1 MNRMWHCHDN
11 LQKMDSRYSI
21 PRVRSLSFLILTLS
35 SATVAVG
42 QQPDRPRCRECAT
55 TAEGRASTEARLAQ
69 MRDSLRARAG
79 FDGEIESVAA
89 QLLMMTQLQTRASQ
103 ALDALRSG
111 QATEA
116 NRSQVEAA
124 VRQLREQ
131 IDQAT
136 QRSQLLRTQLASLCD
151 RNAKPR
157 GYMGITF
164 SATMRA
170 DAGAS
175 GAEVFRFEEN
185 PTVETVEPGSPAE
198 RAGVT
203 KGDEIILIDGQSV
216 VGRDIVFNRLLRPG
230 TRLPLR
236 VRRDGDTRDVL
247 LLIKQRPPSLD
258 NGCPFLDARIMAAFG
273 DPISIGRLPLSGA
286 IVRAAPLPPVATAG
300 PGARVR
306 VARAPEASTPVPV
319 RTNNGVVTVTPA
331 APLVPS
337 VAMPP
342 LVEGAPPD
350 QRNVFVF
357 SRMSAPMVIA
367 GATMVRTNAD
377 LRETFGVKSGV
388 LVLDVARG
396 SPAYSSGLK
405 GGDVIVSVGRIAVT
419 SPLAIQ
425 SAIENADGTALPLRI
440 IRKKKAQSLTLHW

>member
-1 MNRMWHCHDN
+1 M
-11 LQKMDSRYSI
+11 
-21 PRVRSLSFLILTLS
+21 RSLTFLILTVS

-42 QQPDRPRCRECAT
+42 QQPDKPRCRDCA

-69 MRDSLRARAG
+69 MRDSLRLRTG
-79 FDGEIESVAA
+79 FEGEIESIAA
-89 QLLMMTQLQTRASQ
+89 QLLVVTQLQTRASQ

-111 QATEA
+111 QSSEA
-116 NRSQVEAA
+116 SRSQVEAVA
-124 VRQLREQ
+124 RQLREQ
-131 IDQAT
+131 IDQAA
-136 QRSQLLRTQLASLCD
+136 QRSQMLRTQLASLCD
-151 RNAKPR
+151 RSSKPD

-175 GAEVFRFEEN
+175 GGEVFRFAEN

-203 KGDEIILIDGQSV
+203 KGDEITLIDGQSV
-216 VGRDIVFNRLLRPG
+216 VGRDIVFNQLLRPG

-236 VRRDGDTRDVL
+236 VRRDGDTRDVVL
-247 LLIKQRPPSLD
+247 VIKQRPPSLD

-273 DPISIGRLPLSGA
+273 DPISIARLPFSGA
-286 IVRAAPLPPVATAG
+286 IVRGAPLPPAVPA
-300 PGARVR
+300 PGARPR
-306 VARAPEASTPVPV
+306 VAPRAAEPTPVV
-319 RTNNGVVTVTPA
+319 VGANGVTAVIP
-331 APLVPS
+331 APLVPN
-337 VAMPP
+337 VTMPAP
-342 LVEGAPPD
+342 NAVETTSPD

-367 GATMVRTNAD
+367 GATIVRTNAD

-405 GGDVIVSVGRIAVT
+405 GGDVIVSVGRVAVT
-419 SPLAIQ
+419 SPLSIQ
-425 SAIENADGTALPLRI
+425 RAIETADGTELPLRI
-440 IRKKKAQSLTLHW
+440 IRKKKAQSLTLRW

>member
-1 MNRMWHCHDN
+1 M
-11 LQKMDSRYSI
+11 
-21 PRVRSLSFLILTLS
+21 RSLTFLILTVS

-42 QQPDRPRCRECAT
+42 QQPDKPRCRDCA

-69 MRDSLRARAG
+69 MRDSLRLRTG
-79 FDGEIESVAA
+79 FEGEIESIAA
-89 QLLMMTQLQTRASQ
+89 QLLMVTQLQTRASQ

-111 QATEA
+111 QAAEA
-116 NRSQVEAA
+116 NRSQVEAVA
-124 VRQLREQ
+124 RQLREQ
-131 IDQAT
+131 IDQAA
-136 QRSQLLRTQLASLCD
+136 QRSQMLRTQLASLCD
-151 RNAKPR
+151 RSSKPE

-164 SATMRA
+164 SATMSA
-170 DAGAS
+170 DAGRS
-175 GAEVFRFEEN
+175 GGEVFRFAEN

-198 RAGVT
+198 RAGVA

-216 VGRDIVFNRLLRPG
+216 VGRDIAFNQLLRPG
-230 TRLPLR
+230 ARLPLR

-247 LLIKQRPPSLD
+247 LVIKQRPPSLD

-273 DPISIGRLPLSGA
+273 DPISIGRWPLSGG
-286 IVRAAPLPPVATAG
+286 IVRGAPLPPAATPG
-300 PGARVR
+300 SGARPR
-306 VARAPEASTPVPV
+306 VAPRAAEPTTAVV
-319 RTNNGVVTVTPA
+319 VGANGVVTVTPA

-337 VAMPP
+337 VPMPAP
-342 LVEGAPPD
+342 NAVETSPPD

-367 GATMVRTNAD
+367 GATIVRTNAD

-405 GGDVIVSVGRIAVT
+405 GGDVIVSVGRVAVT
-419 SPLAIQ
+419 SPLSIQ
-425 SAIENADGTALPLRI
+425 RAIETADGTELPLRI
-440 IRKKKAQSLTLHW
+440 IRKKKAQSLTLRW

>member
-1 MNRMWHCHDN
+1 M
-11 LQKMDSRYSI
+11 
-21 PRVRSLSFLILTLS
+21 RSLTFLILTVS

-42 QQPDRPRCRECAT
+42 QQPDKPRCRDCAA
-55 TAEGRASTEARLAQ
+55 TAEGRASREARMVQA
-69 MRDSLRARAG
+69 RDSMRARAG
-79 FDGEIESVAA
+79 FEGEIESVAA
-89 QLLMMTQLQTRASQ
+89 QLLIVMQLQTRASQ
-103 ALDALRSG
+103 ALEALRSG
-111 QATEA
+111 QAAEA

-124 VRQLREQ
+124 VRQLRDQ

-136 QRSQLLRTQLASLCD
+136 QRSQMLRTQLASLCD
-151 RNAKPR
+151 RNTKPP

-175 GAEVFRFEEN
+175 GAEVFRFAEN

-216 VGRDIVFNRLLRPG
+216 VGRDIVFNQLLRPG
-230 TRLPLR
+230 NRLPLR

-258 NGCPFLDARIMAAFG
+258 SGCPFLDARIMAAFG
-273 DPISIGRLPLSGA
+273 DPISIGRWPLSGA
-286 IVRAAPLPPVATAG
+286 IVRRAPLPPAATPVPRGRAS
-300 PGARVR
+300 P
-306 VARAPEASTPVPV
+306 ARAPEPSTPVAV
-319 RTNNGVVTVTPA
+319 DTRTGVVTVVPG
-331 APLVPS
+331 APLIPS
-337 VAMPP
+337 VPMPAP
-342 LVEGAPPD
+342 NAVETAPPD

-367 GATMVRTNAD
+367 GATIVRTNAD

-396 SPAYSSGLK
+396 SSAYNSGLK
-405 GGDVIVSVGRIAVT
+405 GGDVIVSVGRIVVT
-419 SPLAIQ
+419 SPLSIQ
-425 SAIENADGTALPLRI
+425 RAIETADGTELPLRI
-440 IRKKKAQSLTLHW
+440 IRKKKEQSLTLRW